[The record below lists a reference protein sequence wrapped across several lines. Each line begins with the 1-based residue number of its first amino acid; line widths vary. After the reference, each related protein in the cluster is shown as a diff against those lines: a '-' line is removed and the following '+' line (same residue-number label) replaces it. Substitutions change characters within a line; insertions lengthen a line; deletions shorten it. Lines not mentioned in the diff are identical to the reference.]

1 MKNALILNFTGNS
14 YHYGCYGTAYEIY
27 HRLLEYGYCPNYLS
41 VKVTHRL
48 NGYPQNGEEFIDP
61 KFVSHFIERNPATF
75 ASLQEADIVVVN
87 GEGTL
92 HHLSQGS
99 ISLLYMIFLAS
110 RILNKPTYLVNHSC
124 FPGGDMQH
132 SDIDLLYQTALSGLI
147 DTVIREPLS
156 ASFYERAQLT
166 FRQGF
171 DSLPLFIGRMGL
183 LDLRNQ
189 GIEKNRIVL
198 SGGISFQAR
207 QIPVI
212 CEVLQTYQKKFSFT
226 FLTGA
231 KADPAPEDQVILDE
245 MQRNGM
251 KLEII
256 QAQDFENWCQI
267 IASARALISGR
278 FHYSIA
284 ALSLAVPCI
293 SFPSNTPKTQG
304 VYQMFDLPGYLAWE
318 DNDFA
323 TSLTALIER
332 ACDNDLTLNPGQRL
346 QIIDFGEKNYQQLV

>member
-1 MKNALILNFTGNS
+1 MPYPQLHRKLLPLRLLR
-14 YHYGCYGTAYEIY
+14 
-27 HRLLEYGYCPNYLS
+27 HRLRDLSSSSGVRILSNYLS

-171 DSLPLFIGRMGL
+171 DSLHCLSAEWGCSICAIRESRRIGSFFPAEFHFKHDRF
-183 LDLRNQ
+183 
-189 GIEKNRIVL
+189 L
-198 SGGISFQAR
+198 S
-207 QIPVI
+207 
-212 CEVLQTYQKKFSFT
+212 
-226 FLTGA
+226 
-231 KADPAPEDQVILDE
+231 
-245 MQRNGM
+245 
-251 KLEII
+251 
-256 QAQDFENWCQI
+256 
-267 IASARALISGR
+267 SARSCRPIRKNS
-278 FHYSIA
+278 
-284 ALSLAVPCI
+284 
-293 SFPSNTPKTQG
+293 PSP
-304 VYQMFDLPGYLAWE
+304 
-318 DNDFA
+318 
-323 TSLTALIER
+323 S
-332 ACDNDLTLNPGQRL
+332 
-346 QIIDFGEKNYQQLV
+346 